1 MPQPGQRRYKVIDE
15 DTCRKE
21 AEREGNGNDPE
32 TIRNMQLKRCVE
44 WINGHEEF
52 HEEKLERRL
61 RSLEDGKLWVV
72 AAGAT
77 LGMVFT
83 ILVTVIGLLSGIIK
97 WNISP

>member
-1 MPQPGQRRYKVIDE
+1 MPPARKRPYKVIDE
-15 DTCRKE
+15 DTCREE
-21 AEREGNGNDPE
+21 AAREGNGNDAE

-52 HEEKLERRL
+52 HDDKLEPRVRA
-61 RSLEDGKLWVV
+61 LEDGKIWVL

-83 ILVTVIGLLSGIIK
+83 ILVTIIGLLSGVIQ